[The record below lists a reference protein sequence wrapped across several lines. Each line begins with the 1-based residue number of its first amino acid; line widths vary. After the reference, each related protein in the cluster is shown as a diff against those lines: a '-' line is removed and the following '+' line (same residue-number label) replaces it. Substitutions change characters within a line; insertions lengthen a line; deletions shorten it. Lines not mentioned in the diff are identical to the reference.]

1 MVISLVSS
9 MLLMI
14 LLTFIISSTAQL
26 TSSRLTIR
34 IQKLANDIRKF
45 FQMEEM
51 PFFTRYVTLLVLI

>member
-1 MVISLVSS
+1 